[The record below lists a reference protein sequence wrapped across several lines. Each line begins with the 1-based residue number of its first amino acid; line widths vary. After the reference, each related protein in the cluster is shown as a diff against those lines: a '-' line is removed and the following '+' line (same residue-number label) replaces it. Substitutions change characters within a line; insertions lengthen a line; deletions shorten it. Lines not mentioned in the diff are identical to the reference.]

1 MSTKKTYTLEELEKK
16 YEDARTNFEFFKAEF
31 EQKKREEEELK
42 RLRLVE
48 EKSARK
54 KEVDDAFENY
64 KTLLE
69 AYINDYG
76 IYSYAADENIFD
88 LFSSKFWNLII

>member
-1 MSTKKTYTLEELEKK
+1 MSTKKEYTLEELEKK
-16 YEDARTNFEFFKAEF
+16 YEDARTNFEFFKTEF
-31 EQKKREEEELK
+31 EQKKKKEEELK
-42 RLRLVE
+42 RQKLAE
-48 EKSARK
+48 EKITRK

-76 IYSYAADENIFD
+76 IYSYAADENIFG
-88 LFSSKFWNLII
+88 LFSPKFWNLIM